1 VAACNN
7 KKNNNAGD
15 NPPAIITPDENAALQ
30 ERWTWPD
37 SIEDILIVPD
47 ELLMQGDSILSPM
60 DVYTPEQ
67 KKFVKLL
74 MGTYIDNVE
83 VRNDSLFLTISHED
97 FVNKGIPEPYYDQI
111 LHDIR
116 GLNSLKK
123 DGFDF
128 GGKTMAG
135 WWEQEREKLREEL
148 FAD

>member
-1 VAACNN
+1 MKYSFLTNLKDGSKHRICN
-7 KKNNNAGD
+7 ASPG
-15 NPPAIITPDENAALQ
+15 
-30 ERWTWPD
+30 RY
-37 SIEDILIVPD
+37 
-47 ELLMQGDSILSPM
+47 LSPM

>member
-1 VAACNN
+1 
-7 KKNNNAGD
+7 
-15 NPPAIITPDENAALQ
+15 
-30 ERWTWPD
+30 
-37 SIEDILIVPD
+37 
-47 ELLMQGDSILSPM
+47 M

-83 VRNDSLFLTISHED
+83 VRNDSLAFAISREA
-97 FVNKGIPEPYYDQI
+97 FAAKGIPEAYYDQI

-135 WWEQEREKLREEL
+135 W
-148 FAD
+148 